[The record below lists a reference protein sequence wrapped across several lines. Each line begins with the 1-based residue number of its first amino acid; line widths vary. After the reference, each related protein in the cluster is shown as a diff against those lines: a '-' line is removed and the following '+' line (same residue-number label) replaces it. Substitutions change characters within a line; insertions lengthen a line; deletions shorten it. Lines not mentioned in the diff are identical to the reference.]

1 MENLSRGL
9 NCGGYSYI
17 FEYEEGENEK
27 IDLSLF
33 TQEKQSDSTY
43 MLTALLDDRRY
54 EGIHRLRVK
63 CING

>member
-1 MENLSRGL
+1 MENLSHGL
-9 NCGGYSYI
+9 KCGGYSYVL
-17 FEYEEGENEK
+17 EYEEGESER

-33 TQEKQSDSTY
+33 TLEKQSDSTY
-43 MLTALLDDRRY
+43 MLSALLDNRRY